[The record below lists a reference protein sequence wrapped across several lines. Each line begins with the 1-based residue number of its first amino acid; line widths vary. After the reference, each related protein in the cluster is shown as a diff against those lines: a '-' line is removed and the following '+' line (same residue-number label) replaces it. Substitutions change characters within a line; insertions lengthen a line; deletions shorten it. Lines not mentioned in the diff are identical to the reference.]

1 MKIPAQNPDLR
12 RYVRARYIKL
22 FTALI
27 LWNALLAWL
36 EYIFIYDYFITTLN
50 ELNAVITWIFLSILP
65 FFLLRGHKLI
75 FDSSWEGTLTAVTY
89 ESKNDL
95 GRDSAA
101 MVAETREPDLKATLH
116 VQLDSGKTVN
126 FVFNRLQNAEGFP
139 YLPGQRVRHYRGT
152 RFPLILDD
160 EHELC
165 VICGAN
171 NGKDAEV
178 CAYCGRTLVK
188 PR

>member
-1 MKIPAQNPDLR
+1 MKLPARNPDLR

-50 ELNAVITWIFLSILP
+50 ELNA
-65 FFLLRGHKLI
+65 
-75 FDSSWEGTLTAVTY
+75 
-89 ESKNDL
+89 
-95 GRDSAA
+95 
-101 MVAETREPDLKATLH
+101 
-116 VQLDSGKTVN
+116 
-126 FVFNRLQNAEGFP
+126 EGFP
-139 YLPGQRVRHYRGT
+139 HLPGQRVRHYRGT
-152 RFPLILDD
+152 RFPLILDY

-171 NGKDAEV
+171 NGKDADV